1 MPTKYTKNKKT
12 GLYSTLI
19 WDGTYTSDGKK
30 HRKQLTSRKS
40 SADLEKQVYA
50 FKKEVEERVRQSGA
64 GQTSAYTFGEY
75 MIRWLVATKSSYS
88 EHTKVN
94 YKSLIKHFDPI
105 ADVPLSDVTLY
116 DIQSIIN
123 ANINHPSACQRI
135 STAFDGVIRFA
146 VKEHQLQPSAVVDLC
161 GAVTLPKRPKV
172 QKRALLPHEKE
183 ALFAADLD
191 EKERAFVSLLYFC
204 GLRRSE
210 ALALTPSDFDFVKGT
225 VFINKNLTILS
236 YHSQIR
242 NQTKSE
248 NGFRVVP
255 MPDTSVE
262 YIRPFVER
270 SKEYIF
276 LENGPDSFRK
286 ADYESLWY
294 KIIKKIQKA
303 DSETISGLT
312 AHTFRHNY
320 VSELCYQVPKI
331 STKMIARL
339 IGDSEKMVLEV
350 YSHIMDEKENPVDVI
365 NSIFSNQNL
374 TT

>member
-19 WDGTYTSDGKK
+19 WDGTYTNDGKK
-30 HRKQLTSRKS
+30 HRKQLTSKKS
-40 SADLEKQVYA
+40 SADLEKKVYA
-50 FKKEVEERVRQSGA
+50 FKKEVEAKVKADGAKQSSG
-64 GQTSAYTFGEY
+64 YTFGEY
-75 MIRWLVATKSSYS
+75 MVRWIVATKSGLS

-105 ADVPLSDVTLY
+105 ADVPLADVTLY

-146 VKEHQLQPSAVVDLC
+146 VREHALPPSAVVDLC

-172 QKRALLPHEKE
+172 QKRALYPHEKE
-183 ALFAADLD
+183 ALFAADLN
-191 EKERAFVSLLYFC
+191 EKERCFVSLLYFC

-210 ALALTPSDFDFVKGT
+210 ALALTPSDFDFAKNT
-225 VFINKNLTILS
+225 VFINKNLTLLS
-236 YHSQIR
+236 HGSQIR

-255 MPDTSVE
+255 LPDASLE

-270 SKEYIF
+270 SEGYIF
-276 LENGPDSFRK
+276 LENGPISYRK
-286 ADYESLWY
+286 ADYFSSWR
-294 KIIKKIQKA
+294 KILKEMQKA
-303 DSETISGLT
+303 DSEPINGLT
-312 AHTFRHNY
+312 AHIFRHNY
-320 VSELCYQVPKI
+320 VSELCYRVPEI

-350 YSHIMDEKENPVDVI
+350 YSHIMAEKENPVDVL
-365 NSIFSNQNL
+365 NEVFSN
-374 TT
+374 